1 MKGKKIKLI
10 SLILAVILVVSCV
23 AVAGVS
29 VSAATSSNG
38 EVVYFDNSVT
48 NWSTVYCHAWSGT
61 GNNGGWPGAPMTN
74 IEGDIWA
81 CTLNGSYDKVIFDA
95 GNNQPQSG
103 DLDYPGPGKVG
114 KPTSNN
120 DKFQVSWSDYS
131 GSATVPTPATQA
143 TQNTQGQTS
152 TTPVASAG
160 SVYCQ
165 NDAGWST
172 VYCYMWNSKEDVNAA
187 WPGVKMTDLG
197 EDVWEYNY
205 TKNYANVIFNVGSDA
220 NKTGDLVF
228 PGNSQIYNNK
238 TNTWEPYSSSP
249 VKITALTTDIKSPAY
264 TTCNIKITATAKSA
278 EGALT
283 YKFTVNDTV
292 VANGPSSS
300 VVWTPTSA
308 GDYTIKVDVTD
319 TAGNTNTRSISYK
332 IEDATYLEAAF
343 IKAFSNSLGTT
354 VQIKKNTPI
363 TFTLDAIGGVVGTN
377 LLFYKYVIT
386 DPDGSNNTAYYTTS
400 KTYTYTPTKLGVYTI
415 KAFVQNSMNATINKT
430 YKYNCVDTIDETP
443 DTTLPP
449 VTTPSIAPTTKP
461 TPPPTQATQATTQST
476 PKPTQATTQE
486 TTEKPPVP
494 STSPAGTKLGDV
506 NGDGKI
512 NINDCTLIQKHVASL
527 TIIDTTYADTDKDG
541 RITVKDA
548 TVIQKYICGIITSI

>member
-10 SLILAVILVVSCV
+10 SLILSVILVVSCV

-29 VSAATSSNG
+29 ASAATSSDG

-48 NWSTVYCHAWSGT
+48 NWSTVYCYLWSDN
-61 GNNGGWPGAPMTN
+61 GNNGWPGVPMTN

-81 CTLNGSYDKVIFDA
+81 YTLNGSYNKVIFDE
-95 GNNQPQSG
+95 GDGKQQSA

-114 KPTSNN
+114 KPTSNV

-131 GSATVPTPATQA
+131 GSATVPASATQA
-143 TQNTQGQTS
+143 TQSQTS

-165 NDAGWST
+165 NDAGWSK
-172 VYCYMWNSKEDVNAA
+172 VCCYMWNSADDKNAE
-187 WPGVKMTDLG
+187 WPGVKMTELG
-197 EDVWEYNY
+197 DGVWEYNY
-205 TKNYANVIFNVGSDA
+205 TKNYANVIFNVGSSD
-220 NKTGDLVF
+220 NQTGDLVF

-264 TTCNIKITATAKSA
+264 TTCSIKITAAATSS
-278 EGALT
+278 EGDLT

-292 VANGPSSS
+292 VADGSSSS

-332 IEDATYLEAAF
+332 IEDANYLESAF

-363 TFTLDAIGGVVGTN
+363 TFTLDALGGVVGTN

-386 DPDGSNNTAYYTTS
+386 DPDGSNNTAYYTLNN
-400 KTYTYTPTKLGVYTI
+400 TYTYTPTKLGVYTI
-415 KAFVQNSMNATINKT
+415 KAFVQNSINDTINQT
-430 YKYNCVDTIDETP
+430 YTYNCVDTIDETP
-443 DTTLPP
+443 DTTLPS

-461 TPPPTQATQATTQST
+461 TQS
-476 PKPTQATTQE
+476 PTQATT
-486 TTEKPPVP
+486 EKSTVP
-494 STSPAGTKLGDV
+494 STSSADIKLGDV
-506 NGDGKI
+506 NGDGEI
-512 NINDCTLIQKHVASL
+512 NVEDCTLIQKHVASL
-527 TIIDTTYADTDKDG
+527 TIIDTTNADTDKDG

-548 TVIQKYICGIITSI
+548 TVIQKYICCIITNI

>member
-29 VSAATSSNG
+29 ASAVTGSAG
-38 EVVYFDNSVT
+38 EVIYFDNSVT
-48 NWSTVYCHAWSGT
+48 NWSTVYCYMWSDSV
-61 GNNGGWPGAPMTN
+61 GNNSTWPGKPMTN
-74 IEGDIWA
+74 VEGDIWA
-81 CTLNGSYDKVIFDA
+81 YTLEGNYEKVVFNE
-95 GNNQPQSG
+95 GVNKVQSD
-103 DLDYPGPGKVG
+103 DLIYEGTGKVA
-114 KPTSNN
+114 KPSGTGN
-120 DKFQVSWSDYS
+120 KFSVTWSDYS
-131 GSATVPTPATQA
+131 GSATVPAP
-143 TQNTQGQTS
+143 NTQSTPGQSS

-172 VYCYMWNSKEDVNAA
+172 VYCYMWNSENDKNAA

-197 EDVWEYNY
+197 DSVWEYNY

-220 NKTGDLVF
+220 NKTGDLNF

-292 VANGPSSS
+292 VSNGPSPS

-332 IEDATYLEAAF
+332 IEDATYLETAF

-363 TFTLDAIGGVVGTN
+363 TFTLDALGGVVGTN

-386 DPDGSNNTAYYTTS
+386 DPDGSNNTAYYTTN

-415 KAFVQNSMNATINKT
+415 KAFVQNSMNATINQT

-476 PKPTQATTQE
+476 PKPTQATQ

-494 STSPAGTKLGDV
+494 STSPVGTKLGDV
-506 NGDGKI
+506 NGDGAI
-512 NINDCTLIQKHVASL
+512 NVNDCTQIQKHVASL

-548 TVIQKYICGIITSI
+548 TVIQKYICSIITSI